1 MKIALISHELPPE
14 TGHGGIGTYTWY
26 QSRALAKLGAEV
38 HVLAGA
44 PESTPIRTTEL
55 DGVRVHRFH
64 LQNRLMRALMRC
76 GGDSLSWTKNRLK
89 NAVSMRSGMKQL
101 CRDHE
106 FDVIEVPEC
115 GAEGAFLDC
124 VGDTPMV
131 VRLHSP
137 SRMIMPFHGIG
148 SIDTSLCGFIEN
160 RALRRASAITSCSR
174 FLAEESHQKLGIDRP
189 IQVIPNGIDLELFD
203 AADPIDVRSRFGLAE
218 DRPIV
223 LFAGRLERRKGIHLC
238 ADICTSIL
246 KDFEVDFLFAGEDT
260 DGFFE
265 LELRSNLGSEEMK
278 GAVHHLGKLDMRS
291 LRSCLCQCDVFLLP
305 SLWENCPYSCL
316 EAMAAGKPIVSSD
329 QGGMREMILDDE
341 TGLLAASGD
350 STSFASQIRRLLDDA
365 ELRKRLG
372 TAARRRVETSFN
384 DTRIARLS
392 LDHYQG
398 VIDGTGVR
406 KADDGRTGEHR
417 ERL

>member
-1 MKIALISHELPPE
+1 
-14 TGHGGIGTYTWY
+14 
-26 QSRALAKLGAEV
+26 
-38 HVLAGA
+38 
-44 PESTPIRTTEL
+44 
-55 DGVRVHRFH
+55 
-64 LQNRLMRALMRC
+64 
-76 GGDSLSWTKNRLK
+76 
-89 NAVSMRSGMKQL
+89 MKQL
-101 CRDHE
+101 CRDHD

-137 SRMIMPFHGIG
+137 SEMIMPFHGIG
-148 SIDTSLCGFIEN
+148 GIDTSLCGSIER

-174 FLAEESHQKLGIDRP
+174 FLADESIRKLGIESP
-189 IQVIPNGIDLELFD
+189 IRVIPNGIDLGLFD

-218 DRPIV
+218 DRPII

-260 DGFFE
+260 DGLFE
-265 LELRSNLGSEEMK
+265 LELRSNLGSEEMD
-278 GAVHHLGKLDMRS
+278 GVVHHLGKLDMRS
-291 LRSCLCQCDVFLLP
+291 LRSCICQCDVFLLP

-329 QGGMREMILDDE
+329 QGGMRELILDEE

-350 STSFASQIRRLLDDA
+350 SASFVSQIRRLLEDA
-365 ELRKRLG
+365 GLRTRLG
-372 TAARRRVETSFN
+372 IAARRAVAASFS
-384 DTRIARLS
+384 DAHIARVS
-392 LDHYQG
+392 LDHYQS
-398 VIDGTGVR
+398 VIEGTGVC
-406 KADDGRTGEHR
+406 KS
-417 ERL
+417 